1 MCLGKITVCVP
12 MWVCV
17 TGVEGH
23 LTVWIEDI
31 TNCRNVS
38 NDVVV
43 VIYLLCL
50 CLSPSLSIFHI
61 GFDVL
66 AEKSEKKY
74 SFF

>member
-23 LTVWIEDI
+23 LTVWIGDI

-38 NDVVV
+38 NDLVV
-43 VIYLLCL
+43 VISLPCL
-50 CLSPSLSIFHI
+50 CLSPSLSIFQTA
-61 GFDVL
+61 FDVL
-66 AEKSEKKY
+66 AENPERK
-74 SFF
+74 FL